1 MVRLWPLASGL
12 WLRHVIGM
20 VSRSDLVGA
29 HAADPH
35 HDLGAALDAL
45 RRIVRALGISARTA
59 ERSVGVTGAQL
70 LVLQLLRDSPARSLN
85 EVAEHTFTHQST
97 VSVVVDRLVTRGLV
111 TRRRST
117 EDARRLVLTLT
128 PAGHVALRRAPPP
141 AQVQLIGALDALP
154 TAARRALAQTLEND
168 RGRHGSGRRAA
179 RHAVRRS
186 PVPLPCP
193 AAASPQP
200 ARQVTALKPGS
211 AAAAALGMTSLTL
224 HIFLQ
229 RLTDVY

>member
-1 MVRLWPLASGL
+1 MSARPRRTPRRIGPRHLPSGPG
-12 WLRHVIGM
+12 RHG
-20 VSRSDLVGA
+20 
-29 HAADPH
+29 ADPH

-85 EVAEHTFTHQST
+85 ELAEHTFTHQST

-128 PAGHVALRRAPPP
+128 AAGRVALRRAPPP
-141 AQVQLIGALDALP
+141 AQVQLIDALEALP
-154 TAARRALAQTLEND
+154 TATRRALAQTLETIVAGMGLAAEPPGMLFDEALSPSRASPPPIPSRRD
-168 RGRHGSGRRAA
+168 RPRRSRRA
-179 RHAVRRS
+179 VPPPRRS
-186 PVPLPCP
+186 
-193 AAASPQP
+193 
-200 ARQVTALKPGS
+200 G
-211 AAAAALGMTSLTL
+211 
-224 HIFLQ
+224 
-229 RLTDVY
+229 